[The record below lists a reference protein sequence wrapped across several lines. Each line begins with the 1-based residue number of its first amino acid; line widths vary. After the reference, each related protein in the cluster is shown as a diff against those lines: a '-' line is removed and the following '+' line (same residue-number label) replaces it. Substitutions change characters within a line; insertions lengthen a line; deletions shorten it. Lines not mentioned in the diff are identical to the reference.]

1 MDNTMESSIFS
12 NNLVDTST
20 NISTT
25 SSPFSFIKS
34 ISLTSW
40 LLIILILA
48 VLGFN
53 IFVFLA
59 KGTQDIS
66 DILRKILGVFGIAS
80 SKLVDVSATGAKAVV
95 NTTADVLDTG
105 LTDIQNALPQG
116 QISQS
121 SIHTTTVQN
130 SIPQP
135 NTSMNNSLNRALNTS
150 QASQQHNQTYQ
161 EDEASSSIQSKTGYC
176 YIGDDRGYRSCAY
189 VGVNDSCMSGEIF
202 PTNEICVNPNLRP

>member
-1 MDNTMESSIFS
+1 MENTMETPIFS
-12 NNLVDTST
+12 NNSVDTS
-20 NISTT
+20 SSAT
-25 SSPFSFIKS
+25 SFFKS

-53 IFVFLA
+53 VFVFLA

-95 NTTADVLDTG
+95 NTTANVLDTG

-116 QISQS
+116 QTSQT
-121 SIHTTTVQN
+121 SIHTTTIQN

-135 NTSMNNSLNRALNTS
+135 NTSANNSLNRALNTS
-150 QASQQHNQTYQ
+150 QASQQQQQNQTYQ

-176 YIGDDRGYRSCAY
+176 YIGDDRGFRSCAY
-189 VGVNDSCMSGEIF
+189 VGVNDTCMSGEIF
-202 PTNEICVNPNLRP
+202 PTNEICVNPSLRV

>member
-1 MDNTMESSIFS
+1 METPIFS
-12 NNLVDTST
+12 NNSVDTS
-20 NISTT
+20 SSAT
-25 SSPFSFIKS
+25 SFFKS

-53 IFVFLA
+53 VFVFLA

-95 NTTADVLDTG
+95 NTTANVLDTG

-116 QISQS
+116 QTSQT
-121 SIHTTTVQN
+121 SIHTTTIQN

-135 NTSMNNSLNRALNTS
+135 NTSANNSLNRALNTS
-150 QASQQHNQTYQ
+150 QASQQQQQNQTYQ

-176 YIGDDRGYRSCAY
+176 YIGDDRGFRSCAY
-189 VGVNDSCMSGEIF
+189 VGVNDTCMSGEIF
-202 PTNEICVNPNLRP
+202 PTNEICVNPSLRV